1 MSKTWRFCSS
11 FKNVCLQ
18 AWDTW
23 KISAKMHFWQAR
35 DNRCSSE
42 MLGGQGADFVRG
54 VAFWSIRS
62 SSLVKSFSV
71 WPGIL
76 FSWQAQYFRQMEWKN
91 HKAHWYEAV
100 SFALNCLFLKEV
112 SQNWFVFDV
121 INFEYERK
129 SRRSRRIVS
138 FWRQVGKEWKS
149 SRMSSFL
156 TLSTSSSEGASQTCF
171 GFKLN

>member
-76 FSWQAQYFRQMEWKN
+76 FRGRRNTLDRWSGKITKRIGTRPLALHSTVYFWK
-91 HKAHWYEAV
+91 
-100 SFALNCLFLKEV
+100 
-112 SQNWFVFDV
+112 
-121 INFEYERK
+121 K
-129 SRRSRRIVS
+129 SRRTD
-138 FWRQVGKEWKS
+138 
-149 SRMSSFL
+149 SFL
-156 TLSTSSSEGASQTCF
+156 TLSTSNMRGSLADLAELF
-171 GFKLN
+171 RFDVKLVKSGSPAECLRFWHCQLRAVRGPRRLALVSN